1 MSECTQCKTSC
12 GVSHYDVLLHKSCR
26 VSHYDVLLHNSRRVS
41 HYDVILHI
49 SRGVSHYDV
58 ILHNSRGV
66 SHYDVLLSLRTNP
79 WGTRWL
85 SSGQRHHKAVS
96 LLWPLLKLTE
106 MPDSKNRDSFPK
118 QTVYSTRLAQLFS

>member
-1 MSECTQCKTSC
+1 M
-12 GVSHYDVLLHKSCR
+12 SHYVLLHKSCR

-41 HYDVILHI
+41 HYDVLLHNSCRVSHYDVLLHN

-58 ILHNSRGV
+58 ILHNSLGL
-66 SHYDVLLSLRTNP
+66 SHYDVLLVLRTNP

-85 SSGQRHHKAVS
+85 SSGQRHRKAVS
-96 LLWPLLKLTE
+96 LLWPMLKLTE